1 MKQKHPAIETNWKE
15 LVKQKVDCFTFS
27 THIEE
32 RHLERYFEAILE
44 KEKYIEQH
52 SVPYFSE
59 EIEVDY
65 LALRENHVNFY
76 SDLSKIAPDQQ
87 TEALCTFLKS
97 VTIQDFLVLI
107 GQRFT
112 PGSVKDVMAL
122 PPPNDEL
129 IHAFLKPHNEQVS
142 KGVRAWEKHVG
153 RSGSFWGH
161 INGSPKE
168 KAAAALN
175 KLYELLSSHT
185 WWNVYGH
192 FKHDRVYEIR
202 NKEGYGLRWQLEPLT
217 FIGMVEPFELG

>member
-1 MKQKHPAIETNWKE
+1 MQPKHPHIETNWK
-15 LVKQKVDCFTFS
+15 VQIQQCIDCFTFEM
-27 THIEE
+27 HLKE
-32 RHLERYFEAILE
+32 RHLEQYFTAILDRE
-44 KEKYIEQH
+44 NYIKQRT
-52 SVPYFSE
+52 VPYFQE
-59 EIEVDY
+59 EMQTDY
-65 LALRENHVNFY
+65 LAIRENHVNFY

-87 TEALCTFLKS
+87 TKVLCTFLKL
-97 VTIQDFLVLI
+97 VTIKDFLVLI

-112 PGSVKDVMAL
+112 PGSFIDAAAL

-168 KAAAALN
+168 KEEAALN

-217 FIGMVEPFELG
+217 FIGMVEPFEMG